1 LLRAVL
7 DANVYI
13 SAIIQPGGTPGRLI
27 ERFLRDAA
35 FKIVLSPAMVD
46 EVLRALTYPKVR
58 KLLRG
63 VDAQLWFEDIVVL
76 SDLVPGMQQLSGVC
90 DDPDDDKYVAA
101 ALEGRA
107 ADVVTGDQAFLA
119 LKEHEGVTIV
129 TPRSFLDRVSARLRI
144 VAETFPG
151 GHAESYRDGAALVRR
166 V

>member
-13 SAIIQPGGTPGRLI
+13 SAIIQPGGTPGRLV

-35 FKIVLSPAMVD
+35 FGIVLSPAVVD
-46 EVLRALTYPKVR
+46 EVLRALAYPRVR

-76 SDLVPGMQQLSGVC
+76 ADLVAGAQQVSGVC
-90 DDPDDDKYVAA
+90 EDPDDDKYVAA

-107 ADVVTGDQAFLA
+107 TYLVTGDQAFLA
-119 LKEHEGVTIV
+119 LKEHAGVAIV
-129 TPRSFLDRVSARLRI
+129 TPRSFLDLLGS
-144 VAETFPG
+144 
-151 GHAESYRDGAALVRR
+151 
-166 V
+166 